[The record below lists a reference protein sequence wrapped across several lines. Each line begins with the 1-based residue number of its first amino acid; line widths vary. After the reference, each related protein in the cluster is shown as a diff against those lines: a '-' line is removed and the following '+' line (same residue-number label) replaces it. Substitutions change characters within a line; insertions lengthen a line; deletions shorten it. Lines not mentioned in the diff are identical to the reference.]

1 MRFANFLRIPCLQ
14 NTSGRVLLKFSLT
27 IFVIYLW
34 KCLTLSWWR
43 PLSYRNQ
50 SIDFGSKPMDWL
62 LYDNGLRLERVNN
75 SNVIKPYHKLIS
87 KRYHCVKCVQIRSNF
102 WSVFSRIQTEY
113 SVRMREN
120 TDQKLLRIWT
130 LFTQCISLGINFK
143 TFITYCISILANSV
157 NTKCCPFKLIAIPFF
172 KIM

>member
-50 SIDFGSKPMDWL
+50 SIDFGSKPMNWL

-102 WSVFSRIQTEY
+102 WSVFSRIQNIQSECGKITTRNY
-113 SVRMREN
+113 TVFGHFSRSVFHWELIL
-120 TDQKLLRIWT
+120 KHL
-130 LFTQCISLGINFK
+130 SL
-143 TFITYCISILANSV
+143 TVYLY
-157 NTKCCPFKLIAIPFF
+157 
-172 KIM
+172 